1 MRLQL
6 PTDFARTPNGVRSSA
21 LYRFDVPGLDW
32 ANLEGY
38 IDKIPLK
45 LLALSAFTI
54 LLYRYT
60 QQPEI
65 PLAVILSSTFSQ
77 PDTQF
82 ELCSEISGTLKLD
95 VLIDT
100 INTSLKLVEQT
111 RKSQSKSVLND
122 HSSLPI
128 AITLKGGPLP
138 VDQEWCVDQNSQI
151 VNSLSHYDLHLLL
164 SLDTNSNEAMFIYN
178 PSLFKAETIQ
188 QLSQHFQV
196 LIKGLVDETGRI
208 INAPIAQLP
217 LLTATE
223 IQQQLVEWQSDNVDY
238 PDRPLHQYI
247 ETHAIE
253 QPDAIAVTFQAQ
265 SLTYRELNQRANQIA
280 HALQRRGVGKNSP
293 VAVLMAPSLDVP
305 VCLLGVLKAGG
316 VYVPLDPTHPA
327 DRLGIMLADIQPQVL
342 LTRSDLLTCLPAI
355 SIPSLCL
362 DRDWERIAVLPTS
375 NLDAEISLSQ
385 TASIIYTSGTT
396 GKPKGVMAS
405 QSNLMNYV
413 LLARDR
419 YDISTQDVMIAI
431 ARFTFSI
438 TMFELLLPLVSGGK
452 LIILER
458 EHILDF
464 KRLVETL
471 KQITVLHTSPSLMR
485 KLVGYLQTQNIDLKS
500 LQGLRHVSVG
510 GDFADAELLTQLQ
523 TTFQTAEIFVIYGC
537 SEVSC
542 MGCTYPVLRSTE
554 LTKSEPTK
562 SRVGKPFNNVSVRLY
577 DAEQNLVPIGVVGEI
592 YLGGAGVTQGYL
604 NRPDLTQEKF
614 VELDGQRFYRTGDL
628 GRFDR
633 DGNLAILGRSDF
645 QIKLRGIRI
654 ELGEIELAIR
664 KAPGVRDG
672 VVMARTLGD
681 RATDEKSLVAYVV
694 LESPKKTT
702 MADLRQFLQTKLPDY
717 MVPTAFVALEALPVN
732 LNQKV
737 DRTALPLPTAEN
749 LAGLQTVV
757 PARDDL
763 ESQLIQIW
771 ENALGIQPI
780 GIHNNFF
787 ELGGDSLQAVQ
798 ILSQI
803 GQQIGQSLAITTL
816 LYAPTIDTLADLL
829 RHPSTLMTEGNQESD
844 VVLLRRGGSKP
855 PLFCLYGVLLYRE
868 LAEHLKTDRSVYGV
882 YLQAEID
889 LLQTGTV
896 QQFTAV
902 FSNIST
908 IADHYLTAIR
918 QVQPSGPYHLVG
930 ESFGGVIAYEIA
942 QKLQAVGEVVKF
954 LAMLDTRA
962 PNLSAQ
968 SLRQRLKIHGQI
980 MLKKGPAYLTEK
992 LDDGQKNIR
1001 RKAKRHLV
1009 KKQFRLET
1017 TTVQPELPEKTTT
1030 AQNHLKIS
1038 EATESDIR
1046 EIVRKKA
1053 SDDYSP
1059 LAYEEEMLLFR
1070 AIDRDQFEV
1079 NDRHLGWN
1087 AWVSQLQVF
1096 EVPGDHLSILKSPNV
1111 QIMAEQMKPYLD

>member
-6 PTDFARTPNGVRSSA
+6 PTDFARTPNEVRSSA
-21 LYRFDVPGLDW
+21 LYRFDVSGLDW

-38 IDKIPLK
+38 IDKTPLK

-65 PLAVILSSTFSQ
+65 PLAVILSSTVSQ
-77 PDTQF
+77 PETQF
-82 ELCSEISGTLKLD
+82 ELCSEISGTLQLN
-95 VLIDT
+95 VLVDT
-100 INTSLKLVEQT
+100 INTSLKLIEQA
-111 RKSQSKSVLND
+111 RKSQFESILND
-122 HSSLPI
+122 HSSLSI
-128 AITLKGGPLP
+128 AITLKDDPLA
-138 VDQEWCVDQNSQI
+138 VDQEWCVDQNSQA
-151 VNSLSHYDLHLLL
+151 VSSLSHYDLHLVL
-164 SLDTNSNEAMFIYN
+164 SLDTNPNEAMFIYN
-178 PSLFKAETIQ
+178 PSLLKAETIQ
-188 QLSQHFQV
+188 QLSQHFQG
-196 LIKGLVDETGRI
+196 LIKGLVDKTGHLI
-208 INAPIAQLP
+208 DAPIAQLP

-223 IQQQLVEWQSDNVDY
+223 IQQQLVEWKSDHVDY

-253 QPDAIAVTFQAQ
+253 QPNAIAVTFQAQ
-265 SLTYRELNQRANQIA
+265 SLTYRELNQQANQIA
-280 HALQRRGVGKNSP
+280 YALQRQGVGKNSP
-293 VAVLMAPSLDVP
+293 VAVLMSPSLEVP

-327 DRLGIMLADIQPQVL
+327 DRLGIMLADTQPQVL
-342 LTRSDLLTCLPAI
+342 LTRSDLLTCLPAS

-438 TMFELLLPLVSGGK
+438 TMFELLVPLVSGGK

-464 KRLVETL
+464 KRLVKTL
-471 KQITVLHTSPSLMR
+471 EQITVLHTSPSLMR
-485 KLVGYLQTQNIDLKS
+485 KLVEYLQAQTIDLQA
-500 LQGLRHVSVG
+500 LQELRHVSVG
-510 GDFADAELLTQLQ
+510 GDFADADLLTRMQ

-542 MGCTYPVLRSTE
+542 MGCTYPVLRSAERTKSE
-554 LTKSEPTK
+554 PTKSERTKSEPTK

-592 YLGGAGVTQGYL
+592 YFGGAGVTQGYL

-614 VELDGQRFYRTGDL
+614 VELDRQRFYRTGDL

-694 LESPKKTT
+694 LESPEKTT

-757 PARDDL
+757 PARNNL

-787 ELGGDSLQAVQ
+787 ELGGDSLQAVR

-803 GQQIGQSLAITTL
+803 EQQIGPSLAITTL
-816 LYAPTIDTLADLL
+816 LHAPTIDTLADLL
-829 RHPSTLMTEGNQESD
+829 RHPSTLMTDDDQESD
-844 VVLLRRGGSKP
+844 MVLLRKGGSKP
-855 PLFCLYGVLLYRE
+855 PLFCLSGVLLYRE

-889 LLQTGTV
+889 LLQTGNV

-902 FSNIST
+902 FSSIST
-908 IADHYLTAIR
+908 IADRYLAAIR

-980 MLKKGPAYLTEK
+980 MLKKGPAYLIEK
-992 LDDGQKNIR
+992 LNDGQKNIR
-1001 RKAKRHLV
+1001 QNAKR
-1009 KKQFRLET
+1009 
-1017 TTVQPELPEKTTT
+1017 
-1030 AQNHLKIS
+1030 HLKIS

-1046 EIVRKKA
+1046 EMVRKKA
-1053 SDDYSP
+1053 YGDYSP
-1059 LAYEEEMLLFR
+1059 LAYEEEILLFR

-1079 NDRHLGWN
+1079 NDRHLGWSV
-1087 AWVSQLQVF
+1087 WVPQLQVF

>member
-6 PTDFARTPNGVRSSA
+6 PTDFARTPNEVRSSA
-21 LYRFDVPGLDW
+21 LYRFDVSGLDW

-38 IDKIPLK
+38 IDKTPLK

-65 PLAVILSSTFSQ
+65 PLAVILSSTVSQ
-77 PDTQF
+77 PETQF
-82 ELCSEISGTLKLD
+82 ELCSEISGTLQLN
-95 VLIDT
+95 VLVDT
-100 INTSLKLVEQT
+100 INTSLKLIEQA
-111 RKSQSKSVLND
+111 RKSQFESILND
-122 HSSLPI
+122 HSSLSI
-128 AITLKGGPLP
+128 AITLKDDPLA
-138 VDQEWCVDQNSQI
+138 VDQEWCMDQNSQA
-151 VNSLSHYDLHLLL
+151 VSSLSHYDLHLLL
-164 SLDTNSNEAMFIYN
+164 SLDTNPNEAMFIYN

-188 QLSQHFQV
+188 QLSQHFQG
-196 LIKGLVDETGRI
+196 LIKGLVDKTGHLI
-208 INAPIAQLP
+208 DAPIAQLP

-223 IQQQLVEWQSDNVDY
+223 IQQQLVEWKSDHVDY

-253 QPDAIAVTFQAQ
+253 QPNAIAVTFQAQ
-265 SLTYRELNQRANQIA
+265 SLTYRELNQQANQIA
-280 HALQRRGVGKNSP
+280 YALQRQGVGKNSP
-293 VAVLMAPSLDVP
+293 VAVLMSPSLEVP

-327 DRLGIMLADIQPQVL
+327 DRLGIMLADTQPQVL
-342 LTRSDLLTCLPAI
+342 LTRSDLLTCLPAS

-438 TMFELLLPLVSGGK
+438 TMFELLVPLVSGGK

-464 KRLVETL
+464 KRLVKTL
-471 KQITVLHTSPSLMR
+471 EQITVLHTSPSLMR
-485 KLVGYLQTQNIDLKS
+485 KLVEYLQAQTIDLPS
-500 LQGLRHVSVG
+500 LHGLRHVSVG
-510 GDFADAELLTQLQ
+510 GDFADADLLTRMQ

-542 MGCTYPVLRSTE
+542 MGCTYPVLRSAERTKSE
-554 LTKSEPTK
+554 PTKSERTKSEPTK

-592 YLGGAGVTQGYL
+592 YFGGAGVTQGYL

-614 VELDGQRFYRTGDL
+614 VELDRQRFYRTGDL

-694 LESPKKTT
+694 LESPEKTT

-757 PARDDL
+757 PARDNL

-787 ELGGDSLQAVQ
+787 ELGGDSLQAVR

-803 GQQIGQSLAITTL
+803 EQQIGPSLAITTL
-816 LYAPTIDTLADLL
+816 LHAPTIDTLADLL
-829 RHPSTLMTEGNQESD
+829 RHPSTLMTDDDQESD
-844 VVLLRRGGSKP
+844 MVLLRKGGSKP

-889 LLQTGTV
+889 LLQTGNV

-902 FSNIST
+902 FSSIST
-908 IADHYLTAIR
+908 IADRYLAAIR

-980 MLKKGPAYLTEK
+980 MLKKGPAYLIEK
-992 LDDGQKNIR
+992 LNDGQKNIR
-1001 RKAKRHLV
+1001 QNAKR
-1009 KKQFRLET
+1009 
-1017 TTVQPELPEKTTT
+1017 
-1030 AQNHLKIS
+1030 HLKIS

-1046 EIVRKKA
+1046 EMVRKKA
-1053 SDDYSP
+1053 YGDYSP
-1059 LAYEEEMLLFR
+1059 LAYEEEILLFR

-1079 NDRHLGWN
+1079 NDRHLGWSV
-1087 AWVSQLQVF
+1087 WVPQLQVF